1 MESPRTPISSP
12 LPLSIFM
19 ESPHTPISSP
29 SSLSSVTPSPRTPL
43 CESPMMDHTPP
54 ISPRTP
60 ISSPSSVTPSPPRA
74 PKKSN
79 KQRMIY
85 STPMLRLMDRIIQDG
100 ELWLLEYRRNQNTA
114 QLIEN
119 ERKRKIKILM
129 SLR

>member
-60 ISSPSSVTPSPPRA
+60 ISSPSSDKNQS
-74 PKKSN
+74 
-79 KQRMIY
+79 
-85 STPMLRLMDRIIQDG
+85 RLFRS
-100 ELWLLEYRRNQNTA
+100 LEKGAEDTIRG
-114 QLIEN
+114 
-119 ERKRKIKILM
+119 
-129 SLR
+129 